1 MPCSQTLAGIP
12 KDCASN
18 MGGIVLAMLANKADV
33 ASVTLTDNK
42 VSAITMATGAKFYKY
57 NFKPNT
63 SNLASTY
70 QVNNENGTT
79 YVQSLLQLV
88 FNRMETSKRVEVS
101 ALAQGELV
109 AIVKDANGLYWFLG
123 YDAPLFL
130 NAGDGQTGT
139 ARADR
144 NGYSIT
150 LEDDSREMPYE
161 VNVGSGSGQ
170 VNLEDIVAE

>member
-42 VSAITMATGAKFYKY
+42 VSAITMAGGAKFYKY

-70 QVNNENGTT
+70 H
-79 YVQSLLQLV
+79 
-88 FNRMETSKRVEVS
+88 
-101 ALAQGELV
+101 
-109 AIVKDANGLYWFLG
+109 
-123 YDAPLFL
+123 
-130 NAGDGQTGT
+130 
-139 ARADR
+139 
-144 NGYSIT
+144 
-150 LEDDSREMPYE
+150 
-161 VNVGSGSGQ
+161 
-170 VNLEDIVAE
+170 